1 MFRLFNGGPENA
13 SGPEGRDNMRFK
25 LIIATVKTDV
35 TDSIVDAA
43 KEAGATGATIIPSRG
58 TGIHEAKTFF
68 GLTLEAQTDSVLFLL
83 EEHLVDQVMNA
94 IYEAGHFEKPGTG
107 IAFVLP
113 VDQAVGLESQ
123 VESFKS
129 RLLNKKRLKTDS
141 DGIR

>member
-1 MFRLFNGGPENA
+1 
-13 SGPEGRDNMRFK
+13 MRFK

-43 KEAGATGATIIPSRG
+43 KEVGATGATIIPSRG

-68 GLTLEAQTDSVLFLL
+68 GLTLEAQTDSVMFLL

-129 RLLNKKRLKTDS
+129 RLLNKKSLKTDK
-141 DGIR
+141 D

>member
-13 SGPEGRDNMRFK
+13 SSPEGRDNMRFK

-129 RLLNKKRLKTDS
+129 RLLNKKSLKADS